1 MAADAESRAAEP
13 PSLTYSGPMN
23 SWRDSTPEDVQAT
36 FDGLCGLAVDAA
48 VDMLTRRKEFYPF
61 GFEAQGEEAAMIGAD
76 PGLGERPPSQAIL
89 DLLYEGTRGRR
100 DEIDAVAFVS
110 DVRLESGSD
119 AVRVD
124 LEHRAGHSL
133 SIATP
138 YRIKRFGRGVE
149 TGQMAVSI
157 GARQIWL

>member
-1 MAADAESRAAEP
+1 MVGRLNRRQWQTP
-13 PSLTYSGPMN
+13 TMT
-23 SWRDSTPEDVQAT
+23 SWRESTPEDVQAM

-48 VDMLTRRKEFYPF
+48 VDMLTKRKEFYPF
-61 GFEAQGEEAAMIGAD
+61 GFEAHGEEAVMVGAD

-100 DEIDAVAFVS
+100 DELDAVAYVS

-133 SIATP
+133 AIVTP
-138 YRIKRFGRGVE
+138 YRLKRFGRGIE
-149 TGQMAVSI
+149 TGQMAVSS
-157 GARQIWL
+157 GDRRIWL